1 MRGIKIPQYKVAL
14 KMQGG
19 VFSGHYGI
27 YCLAQPYSWSLGNT
41 SVDKSGVIMYI
52 AIRFCDT
59 EPSYYHVCILAGDRP
74 EMQQLERFVGVKGT
88 IFEVV
93 KEVSTDWEK
102 LALALHFRGEIIREQ
117 RHFQP
122 EAACHN
128 ILQRWLDGDGQ
139 QPVTWDTLLDRLED
153 IGHGTLAGYL
163 RKEVVCAK
171 DDSVDTAFYGI
182 ITHTF
187 I

>member
-1 MRGIKIPQYKVAL
+1 MLPS
-14 KMQGG
+14 GG
-19 VFSGHYGI
+19 DCFPVFLLS
-27 YCLAQPYSWSLGNT
+27 
-41 SVDKSGVIMYI
+41 
-52 AIRFCDT
+52 
-59 EPSYYHVCILAGDRP
+59 GDRP
-74 EMQQLERFVGVKGT
+74 EMQQLERFVGKNGMV
-88 IFEVV
+88 FEVV
-93 KEVSTDWEK
+93 KEVSTDWEE
-102 LALALHFRGEIIREQ
+102 LALALHLRGEIIREQ

-128 ILQRWLDGDGQ
+128 ILQRWLNGDGQ
-139 QPVTWDTLLDRLED
+139 QPVTWDTLLDCLED

-163 RKEVVCAK
+163 RKEVVPAK

>member
-1 MRGIKIPQYKVAL
+1 MLPS
-14 KMQGG
+14 GG
-19 VFSGHYGI
+19 DCFSVF
-27 YCLAQPYSWSLGNT
+27 L
-41 SVDKSGVIMYI
+41 
-52 AIRFCDT
+52 
-59 EPSYYHVCILAGDRP
+59 LAGDRP
-74 EMQQLERFVGVKGT
+74 EMRQLERFVGVRGMV
-88 IFEVV
+88 FEVV

-102 LALALHFRGEIIREQ
+102 LALALHLRGEIIREQ

-122 EAACHN
+122 EAACRT

-139 QPVTWDTLLDRLED
+139 QPATWDTLLDCLED

-163 RKEVVCAK
+163 RKEVVPAK